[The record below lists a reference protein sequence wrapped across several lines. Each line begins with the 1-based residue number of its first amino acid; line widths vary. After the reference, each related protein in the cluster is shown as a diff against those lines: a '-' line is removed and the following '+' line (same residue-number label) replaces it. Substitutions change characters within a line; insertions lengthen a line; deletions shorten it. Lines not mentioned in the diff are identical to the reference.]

1 MDCSEDLD
9 DRLWTVFHKEYTSK
23 PNPFT
28 HVKHW
33 TVFINQKDLGV
44 LCSSS
49 VKDHTIVFNYKII
62 DKKKFLLSQLKY
74 GY

>member
-9 DRLWTVFHKEYTSK
+9 DRLWTVFHKEY
-23 PNPFT
+23 T

-62 DKKKFLLSQLKY
+62 DEKKFLLSRIKY